1 MGLSVGVYKTEWLPR
16 PERGPAYDFL
26 SELAASTLMAS
37 SDGNAYG
44 SFSKE
49 DAEELA
55 DGRYEDEAD
64 ARAEVQTWL
73 DSLPWDE
80 DGVVSL
86 TINW

>member
-1 MGLSVGVYKTEWLPR
+1 MGFDVGVYDVKWLPR
-16 PERGPAYDFL
+16 PKRGPAYDFL
-26 SELAASTLMAS
+26 SELAASTLMACAE
-37 SDGNAYG
+37 GNAYG
-44 SFSKE
+44 TFSKA

-55 DGRYEDEAD
+55 DGLHDGDAG

-73 DSLPWDE
+73 DSLPWDD